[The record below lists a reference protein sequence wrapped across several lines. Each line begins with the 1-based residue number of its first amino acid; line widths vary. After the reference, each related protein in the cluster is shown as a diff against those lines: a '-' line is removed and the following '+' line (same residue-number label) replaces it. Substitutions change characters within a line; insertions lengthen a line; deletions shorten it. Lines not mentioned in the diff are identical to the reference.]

1 LKDPYKILAGAIDIH
16 VHGLPDLL
24 DRPLSEYQIAKQA
37 EKRGYRGILFKSH
50 FTTNAPRLSI
60 IERKFETI
68 KLFSN
73 ITLNLSVGGINS
85 EAVFSAIQ
93 FGVSEVKMPTVH
105 ATHHLEIHGFPTY
118 PWSRKVKLKER
129 QIKGIKIFDE
139 DGKLVPQLLE
149 ILDMVAESNV
159 ILGTGHLSLPETMA
173 LVKEANSTGVK
184 KIVITH
190 ADLDTTLINIEDQKK
205 LANMGAI
212 IEHSFTPCMPLRQRL
227 DPRKIAEAIKAV
239 GASRCVMSSDFGQ
252 IQNPLPVEG
261 LRIFVEMMKSCGV
274 TEEEIALMI
283 KDNPAK
289 LLDLE

>member
-37 EKRGYRGILFKSH
+37 EKRGYRVILFKSH

-274 TEEEIALMI
+274 TEEEIEVMV

>member
-1 LKDPYKILAGAIDIH
+1 MKDPYKILAGAIDIH
-16 VHGLPDLL
+16 IHGLPDLL

-60 IERKFETI
+60 IEKEFETI

-129 QIKGIKIFDE
+129 KIKGIKILDE

-149 ILDMVAESNV
+149 ILDMVAENNV
-159 ILGTGHLSLPETMA
+159 ILGTGHLSISETMA
-173 LVKEANSTGVK
+173 LVKEARSTGVK

-190 ADLDTTLINIEDQKK
+190 ADLDTTLITIEDQKK

-239 GASRCVMSSDFGQ
+239 GASRCIMSSDFGQ

-261 LRIFVEMMKSCGV
+261 LRIFIEMMKSCGV
-274 TEEEIALMI
+274 TEEEIEVMV

-289 LLDLE
+289 LLNLE

>member
-1 LKDPYKILAGAIDIH
+1 MKDPYKVLEGVVDIH
-16 VHGLPDLL
+16 VHGLPDLF
-24 DRPLSEYQIAKQA
+24 DRPLTEYEIAKQA

-60 IERKFETI
+60 LAREFESI
-68 KLFSN
+68 RLFSN
-73 ITLNLSVGGINS
+73 ITLNLSVGGINP

-105 ATHHLEIHGFPTY
+105 ATHHLEIHGYPTY
-118 PWSRKVKLKER
+118 PWSSKLNLKER
-129 QIKGIKIFDE
+129 HIEGIKILDE
-139 DGKLVPQLLE
+139 DGALIPQLQE

-159 ILGTGHLSLPETMA
+159 ILGTGHLSTNEIMA
-173 LVKEANSTGVK
+173 LVKEARRAGVK
-184 KIVITH
+184 KIVVTH
-190 ADLDTTLINIEDQKK
+190 ADLDTTLITVEDQKK
-205 LANMGAI
+205 LAKAGAI

-239 GASRCVMSSDFGQ
+239 GSSSCVMSSDFGQ

-261 LRIFVEMMKSCGV
+261 LRMFIEMMKRCGV
-274 TEEEIALMI
+274 TEEEIDVMV

-289 LLDLE
+289 LVGLE

>member
-1 LKDPYKILAGAIDIH
+1 MKDPYKILAGAIDIH
-16 VHGLPDLL
+16 IHGLPDLL

-60 IERKFETI
+60 IEKEFETI

-129 QIKGIKIFDE
+129 KIKGIKILDK

-149 ILDMVAESNV
+149 ILDMVAENNV
-159 ILGTGHLSLPETMA
+159 ILGTGHLSISETMA
-173 LVKEANSTGVK
+173 LVKEARSTGVK

-190 ADLDTTLINIEDQKK
+190 ADLDTTLITIEDQKK

-239 GASRCVMSSDFGQ
+239 GASRCIMSSDFGQ

-261 LRIFVEMMKSCGV
+261 LRIFIEMMKSCGV
-274 TEEEIALMI
+274 TEEEIEVMV